1 MEDMKMKLTEWLKKQ
16 GYGFD
21 TNKDGLTQLTGE
33 WISNY
38 ERIVFDADA
47 TIAKEGDDFKVTDGS
62 GVYRLT
68 EYDGSGP
75 NGEIKEWA

>member
-1 MEDMKMKLTEWLKKQ
+1 MKLTEWIKEQ
-16 GYGFD
+16 GYGFAI
-21 TNKDGLTQLTGE
+21 TKAGLTLTGE
-33 WISNY
+33 WISDY

-47 TIAKEGDDFKVTDGS
+47 TIEKYGDDYRVTDSS

-75 NGEIKEWA
+75 NGEIKEWS